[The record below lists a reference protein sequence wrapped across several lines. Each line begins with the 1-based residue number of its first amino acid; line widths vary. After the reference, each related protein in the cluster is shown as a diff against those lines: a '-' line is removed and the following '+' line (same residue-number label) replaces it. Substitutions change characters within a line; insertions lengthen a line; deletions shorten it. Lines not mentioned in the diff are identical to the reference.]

1 MGGRRVFVTGL
12 GFVSPHGED
21 PAAVFERICLG
32 ESAIRMVRSGTPG
45 MGTDVLL
52 ASIDF
57 EPGDRINKVDRL
69 FMARA
74 AQMAVV
80 ATRNALEDSGLMAE
94 GRGPG
99 EAGVFM
105 GCGLG
110 GAEVLQRSYSI
121 YFERR
126 TRRGRP
132 TTVPMIMA
140 SGPASQVCMQFGIYG
155 PAHTYS
161 IACASSSVAIGEGFR
176 SIRDGYSD
184 VVIAGGAEAML
195 NDGSVAAWQ
204 AVGVIA
210 KEHTDGAGAS
220 CRPFELERT
229 GLVLGEGAATLILE
243 SEQRAAAR
251 GADLL
256 AEVIGFGASSD
267 AHKLT
272 EPSVDGQERAMR
284 NALEDA
290 GVPVDV
296 VGYINAHATGTPAG
310 DPVEIEAIKRVFGPA
325 AQAVAVSSTKSMHG
339 HLVGASGA
347 LECGITALALHSRRI
362 PPTANLTLPDP
373 ACDLDCVAGVGR
385 DAPDLEVALSNSFA
399 FGGSNA
405 TLVLRRA

>member
-1 MGGRRVFVTGL
+1 MRGRRVFVTGL

-21 PAAVFERICLG
+21 PAAIFERICRG
-32 ESAIRMVRSGTPG
+32 ESAVRMIQSGTPE
-45 MGTDVLL
+45 MGADVLL
-52 ASIDF
+52 ASIEF
-57 EPGDRINKVDRL
+57 EPGGRINKVDRL

-74 AQMAVV
+74 GQMAVV
-80 ATRNALEDSGLMAE
+80 ATRNALEDSRLLSE
-94 GRGPG
+94 GRGPE

-140 SGPASQVCMQFGIYG
+140 SGPASHVCMQFGIYG

-161 IACASSSVAIGEGFR
+161 IACASSSVAIGEAFR
-176 SIRDGYSD
+176 SIRDGYTD

-210 KEHTDGAGAS
+210 KEHADGARAS
-220 CRPFELERT
+220 CRPFDLERT

-243 SEQRAAAR
+243 SEERATAR
-251 GADLL
+251 GAELL
-256 AEVIGFGASSD
+256 AEIVGFGASSD

-272 EPSVDGQERAMR
+272 EPSVDGQERAIR

-290 GVPVDV
+290 GLPADA

-310 DPVEIEAIKRVFGPA
+310 DPVEIKAIKGAFGAA
-325 AQAVAVSSTKSMHG
+325 AQGIAVSSTKSMHG

-347 LECGITALALHSRRI
+347 LECAITALALHEGRI
-362 PPTANLTLPDP
+362 PPTANLTVPDP

-385 DAPDLEVALSNSFA
+385 DAPELEVALSNSFA

-405 TLVLRRA
+405 TLALRRA

>member
-1 MGGRRVFVTGL
+1 VRGRRVFVTGL

-21 PAAVFERICLG
+21 PAAMFERICLG
-32 ESAIRMVRSGTPG
+32 ESAIRMVRSGTPE
-45 MGTDVLL
+45 MGAHVLL
-52 ASIDF
+52 ASIEF

-94 GRGPG
+94 GRGP
-99 EAGVFM
+99 EKAAVFM

-110 GAEVLQRSYSI
+110 GAEVLQHSYST
-121 YFERR
+121 YFERH

-176 SIRDGYSD
+176 SIRDGYAD

-195 NDGSVAAWQ
+195 NDGSVAAWE

-210 KEHTDGAGAS
+210 KEHTEGAGTS
-220 CRPFELERT
+220 CRPFDLERT

-243 SEQRAAAR
+243 SEERATAR
-251 GADLL
+251 GAECL
-256 AEVIGFGASSD
+256 AEIVGFGASSD

-272 EPSVDGQERAMR
+272 EPSVDGQERAIR

-290 GVPVDV
+290 GLPADA

-310 DPVEIEAIKRVFGPA
+310 DLVEIEAVKRAFGAA
-325 AQAVAVSSTKSMHG
+325 AQAVAISSTKSMHG

-347 LECGITALALHSRRI
+347 LECGISALALHERRI
-362 PPTANLTLPDP
+362 PPTANLTVPDP
-373 ACDLDCVAGVGR
+373 ACDLDCVPGVGR

>member
-1 MGGRRVFVTGL
+1 MDGG
-12 GFVSPHGED
+12 
-21 PAAVFERICLG
+21 C
-32 ESAIRMVRSGTPG
+32 
-45 MGTDVLL
+45 
-52 ASIDF
+52 
-57 EPGDRINKVDRL
+57 
-69 FMARA
+69 
-74 AQMAVV
+74 
-80 ATRNALEDSGLMAE
+80 
-94 GRGPG
+94 GPE

-161 IACASSSVAIGEGFR
+161 IACASSSVAIGEAFR
-176 SIRDGYSD
+176 SIRDGYID

-210 KEHTDGAGAS
+210 KEHTDGAEAS
-220 CRPFELERT
+220 CRPFDLERT

-243 SEQRAAAR
+243 SEERAAAR
-251 GADLL
+251 GAECL
-256 AEVIGFGASSD
+256 AEIVGFGASSD

-272 EPSVDGQERAMR
+272 EPSVDGQERAIR
-284 NALEDA
+284 KALEDA
-290 GVPVDV
+290 GLPADA

-310 DPVEIEAIKRVFGPA
+310 DPVEIEAIERAFGAA
-325 AQAVAVSSTKSMHG
+325 AQDVAISSTKSMHG

-347 LECGITALALHSRRI
+347 LECAITALALQKRRI
-362 PPTANLTLPDP
+362 PPTANLTVPDP
-373 ACDLDCVAGVGR
+373 ECDLDCVPGVGR
-385 DAPDLEVALSNSFA
+385 DAPDLEAALSNSFA